1 LFEVPGSNS
10 INTVTSTGDAT
21 VSITS
26 GLTGGGPNS
35 IGTYNE
41 GDNNLTGITIGGES
55 GFSLGTGSLNTVGPG
70 AILVGGG
77 VHTDT
82 SALATLTANVVSSL
96 TSINAS
102 SNSGGVTIDAGAT
115 DTNALGFYVTYTGQ
129 SRAAA
134 VSIQFKTMRPM
145 A

>member
-1 LFEVPGSNS
+1 
-10 INTVTSTGDAT
+10 
-21 VSITS
+21 
-26 GLTGGGPNS
+26 
-35 IGTYNE
+35 
-41 GDNNLTGITIGGES
+41 
-55 GFSLGTGSLNTVGPG
+55 
-70 AILVGGG
+70 
-77 VHTDT
+77 
-82 SALATLTANVVSSL
+82 LTANVVSSL